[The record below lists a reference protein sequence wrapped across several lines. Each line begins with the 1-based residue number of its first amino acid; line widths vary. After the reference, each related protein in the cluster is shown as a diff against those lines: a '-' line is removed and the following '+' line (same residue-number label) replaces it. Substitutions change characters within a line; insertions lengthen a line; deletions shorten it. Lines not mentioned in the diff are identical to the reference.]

1 MASSVGGDA
10 SPQSPQSPAQP
21 AIDGAELARR
31 MLMATE
37 AASMAASTAAQALL
51 ELKIELAV
59 RHQMRRLGA
68 VCCLVLACLILT
80 VGKQSWH
87 NGGNGAGAW
96 NSI

>member
-51 ELKIELAV
+51 ELKE
-59 RHQMRRLGA
+59 
-68 VCCLVLACLILT
+68 
-80 VGKQSWH
+80 
-87 NGGNGAGAW
+87 
-96 NSI
+96 